1 MIAIIVV
8 VFTLVLVNMAFCL
21 TLSTLD
27 LFTNLIPMEVNILV
41 LKFMNIPLLVIGMD
55 LKLAIVFD
63 K

>member
-1 MIAIIVV
+1 MIVV
-8 VFTLVLVNMAFCL
+8 VFTLVLVNMALCL

-27 LFTNLIPMEVNILV
+27 LFINLIPIEVNILA

>member
-1 MIAIIVV
+1 MIVV
-8 VFTLVLVNMAFCL
+8 VFTLVLVNMALCL

-27 LFTNLIPMEVNILV
+27 LFINLIPIEVNILA

-55 LKLAIVFD
+55 LKMAIVFD